1 MEEAIKTASV
11 SNVNVFIYLF
21 AYYLFRYM
29 CVGMH
34 VQVRAKLAGVDS
46 VLPLCGFQEWN
57 SGPRSLVQSP
67 LPGELSC
74 RSSRMPQQLTIV
86 STDKAAREFRPKT
99 RRAAESVKTWQ
110 ENGPQVAQHM
120 QSHDHGG
127 YYMEI
132 HDIVY

>member
-1 MEEAIKTASV
+1 M
-11 SNVNVFIYLF
+11 
-21 AYYLFRYM
+21 
-29 CVGMH
+29 GMH

-86 STDKAAREFRPKT
+86 STDKAAREVQTKDKKGHRKCKNMAGKWSPSCPAYAAT
-99 RRAAESVKTWQ
+99 RSWRLL
-110 ENGPQVAQHM
+110 
-120 QSHDHGG
+120 HGNP
-127 YYMEI
+127 
-132 HDIVY
+132 